1 MSAPWPID
9 FGALSIG
16 SRVGADEI
24 EKFCGHL
31 RTVPAYRIAG
41 QLRLVEMVRKSRPDL
56 DPYVRTQGDDVI
68 IMTDA
73 EAAEH
78 QDKQGQQALRRFI
91 STHSRNMQ
99 VDATKLDESGQ
110 AKHERALYRHGR
122 YATALGTV
130 RKELR
135 LEAVK
140 SQKPL
145 LQDDK

>member
-1 MSAPWPID
+1 MSAE
-9 FGALSIG
+9 
-16 SRVGADEI
+16 VI

-31 RTVPAYRIAG
+31 RTVPAYRISG
-41 QLRLVEMVRKSRPDL
+41 QLRLVEMIRRSRPDL

-91 STHSRNMQ
+91 STHARNMR
-99 VDATKLDESGQ
+99 VDSAKLDEASQ

-135 LEAVK
+135 LEAAK
-140 SQKPL
+140 SNKPRPEL
-145 LQDDK
+145 EK